1 MIEGLLSEQEAAV
14 VADLRKA
21 KAAER
26 DPAVA
31 AEAALTRLAK
41 ARQHTMGGSTT
52 FEKAYAEVLAT
63 RDGRQLYEIAANK
76 AAIGDPEALLASLAK
91 IAS

>member
-1 MIEGLLSEQEAAV
+1 MIEGLLTESEAAV
-14 VADLRKA
+14 VSELRKA

-31 AEAALTRLAK
+31 AEQALTRLAK
-41 ARQHTMGGSTT
+41 ARQMAQGGS
-52 FEKAYAEVLAT
+52 FEKRYAEVLET
-63 RDGRQLYEIAANK
+63 RDGVQLYEIISGR
-76 AAIGDPEALLASLAK
+76 AAIADPEVLVASLRK